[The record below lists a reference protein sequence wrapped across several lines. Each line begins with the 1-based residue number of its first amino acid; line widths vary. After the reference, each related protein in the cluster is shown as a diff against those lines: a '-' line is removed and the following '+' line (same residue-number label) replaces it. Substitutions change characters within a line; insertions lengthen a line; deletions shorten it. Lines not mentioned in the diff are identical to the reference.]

1 MSHPA
6 LRRAPAALAALL
18 LAAAAAPAFA
28 QLPEMPLGK
37 WWKRPRIVE
46 RLKLKPEQ
54 QERLDE
60 IFAKNRRAF
69 IDLKADVDRRA
80 VDLDELLAKKES
92 DPARIAAATDA
103 LEQAKGR
110 LGKTRTMMIVEM
122 KGVLSDEQWQTIVE
136 LRDDWRRERAE
147 ERRTGAAGP
156 PRRLP
161 GRPAEKGTPLP
172 APPSAQTPR
181 D

>member
-1 MSHPA
+1 MSFRA
-6 LRRAPAALAALL
+6 LRRAPAIVAALL
-18 LAAAAAPAFA
+18 LAAAAAPALA
-28 QLPEMPLGK
+28 QLPEVPLGK

-46 RLKLKPEQ
+46 RLKLKTDQ
-54 QERLDE
+54 QDRLDE

-69 IDLKADVDRRA
+69 IDQKADVDRRV

-103 LEQAKGR
+103 LEQAKAR

-122 KGVLSDEQWQTIVE
+122 KGVLSDEQWQKIVE
-136 LRDDWRRERAE
+136 LRDEWRRERME
-147 ERRTGAAGP
+147 ERQRKAGP
-156 PRRLP
+156 WPQRISP
-161 GRPAEKGTPLP
+161 GKGDKGSPTPAATPSP
-172 APPSAQTPR
+172 G